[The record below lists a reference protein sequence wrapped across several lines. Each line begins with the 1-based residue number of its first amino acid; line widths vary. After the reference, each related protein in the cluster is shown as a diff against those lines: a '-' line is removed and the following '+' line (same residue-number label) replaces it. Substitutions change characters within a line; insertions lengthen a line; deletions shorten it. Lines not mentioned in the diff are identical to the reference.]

1 MPELTT
7 RILGETD
14 EPLHLH
20 TATEHR
26 AVVLAMASQAKRSV
40 CIYTRAL
47 NPAVYDSAEL
57 AEAVS
62 QLVRRSRHAQVRVLV
77 QDTARAVREGH
88 ALLRLAQQ
96 LPSKVQVRVPGP
108 DHQDDGQAF
117 FVADVAGFI
126 RRPVAELYAGE
137 ANFHAP
143 FTARKLLQY
152 FEEVWERASPDPDV
166 RRLFL

>member
-14 EPLHLH
+14 EPLHLR

-26 AVVLAMASQAKRSV
+26 AVVLAMASQAGRSL

-47 NPAVYDSAEL
+47 DPAVYDSAEL
-57 AEAVS
+57 AEAIS
-62 QLVRRSRHAQVRVLV
+62 RQVRNSRHAQVRILV
-77 QDTARAVREGH
+77 RDTARAVREGH

-96 LPSKVQVRVPGP
+96 IPSKVQVRVPGA

-117 FVADVAGFI
+117 VVADGSGFI

-143 FTARKLLQY
+143 FAARKLLQY
-152 FEEVWERASPDPDV
+152 FDETWERASPDPDV